1 MDYVLNLFLL
11 ILGFVLL
18 VKGAD
23 LFVDGSSS
31 VAKLL
36 KIPSVIIGLTIVSIG
51 TSLPEAA
58 VSVTA
63 SLGGN
68 YDLSIANVVGSNFFN
83 LLSVVGVSAV
93 ICPFVIDRM
102 IMKRDFPISIGLTVI
117 LAFML
122 RDNTLSRIEATILFV
137 LFIAY
142 IVMLVA
148 SALKN
153 REGSSEDYKTL
164 SPLKS
169 VLFIILGAAGIIL
182 GGRLTVNSATFFAA
196 AFGMSELLIGLTIV
210 AVGTS
215 LPELVTSIVAAKK
228 GESEIALGNVVGSN
242 IFNILFILGMSGI
255 VHPLT
260 CDPGALIDTVIL
272 IVLSLIMYVVCITDK
287 KVTRPEGIISV
298 VLYVIYLVYII
309 LRAYNLLPA
318 IF

>member
-1 MDYVLNLFLL
+1 MDYVLQLFLL
-11 ILGFVLL
+11 ILGFYLL

-58 VSVTA
+58 VSITA
-63 SLGGN
+63 SLQGS
-68 YDLSIANVVGSNFFN
+68 YDLSIANVVGSNIFN
-83 LLSVVGVSAV
+83 LLTVVGASAI
-93 ICPFVIDRM
+93 ICPFLIDKM
-102 IMKRDFPISIGLTVI
+102 IMKRDFPICIAITVV

-122 RDNTLSRIEATILFV
+122 IDNTLSRFEAAILFI

-142 IVMLVA
+142 ILLLVM

-153 REGSSEDYKTL
+153 REEQSEDYKIL
-164 SPLKS
+164 SPMKS
-169 VLFIILGAAGIIL
+169 AIYIILGAAGIIL
-182 GGRLTVNSATFFAA
+182 GGQFTVNSATFFAK

-242 IFNILFILGMSGI
+242 IFNILFILGMSGL
-255 VHPLT
+255 VHPLG
-260 CDPGALIDTVIL
+260 CDPNALIDIIIL
-272 IVLSLIMYVVCITDK
+272 IAICAVMYFVCITDK
-287 KVTRPEGIISV
+287 KATRPEGFVCIL
-298 VLYVIYLVYII
+298 LYVIYVVYAI
-309 LRAYNLLPA
+309 LRSYG
-318 IF
+318 IIG